1 MRKATALHNFKY
13 YPFLIGVFSLAI
25 LLFLMIP
32 LSYRVV
38 LPGAYWINQSF
49 FFLTMVGL
57 IYFNTKRLAPK
68 FLFKKRFVEYYL
80 TLFVLCIIIIVL
92 LRQLESLLNLTEKMH
107 QVLAPGEVFQPGT
120 MNKAVYFY
128 IFLVEVLVLGIN
140 ISGII
145 VRKWEE
151 EEKLRLA
158 ADERKSAMELSYL
171 KAQINPHLFF
181 NTLNTIN
188 ALTYFDVDKSRHAI
202 KKLGSIMRFVL
213 YNTSHQQGPLIKEI
227 NFIKDYVELMRLRVS
242 PKVAINLEIEG
253 DFDHV
258 QLVPMLFLPFIENCF
273 KHGVSSQTT
282 SDISIR
288 ISVMNNLLWFQ
299 TRNKLILKNIENDD
313 RDRGIGLVNTI
324 RRLDLL
330 YPERY
335 TLKIDKNNPTN
346 DYILSLEIKL
356 T

>member
-1 MRKATALHNFKY
+1 
-13 YPFLIGVFSLAI
+13 
-25 LLFLMIP
+25 MIP

-57 IYFNTKRLAPK
+57 IYLNTKELAPK

-80 TLFVLCIIIIVL
+80 ILLVLCIVIIL
-92 LRQLESLLNLTEKMH
+92 LLQQMESLLNLTEQMH
-107 QVLAPGEVFQPGT
+107 KVLAPGEVFQPET

-171 KAQINPHLFF
+171 KAQINPHFFF

-188 ALTYFDVDKSRHAI
+188 ALTYSDVDKSRHAL

-213 YNTSHQQGPLIKEI
+213 YDTSHQHGPLIKEI
-227 NFIKDYVELMRLRVS
+227 NFIKDYVELMKLRVS
-242 PKVAINLEIEG
+242 PKVAINLKIEG
-253 DFDHV
+253 DFEHV
-258 QLVPMLFLPFIENCF
+258 QLAPMLFLAFIENCF
-273 KHGVSSQTT
+273 KHGVSSQAV
-282 SDISIR
+282 SDIFIR
-288 ISVMNNLLWFQ
+288 ISVLNDLFCFQ
-299 TRNKLILKNIENDD
+299 TRNKLIPKNVEEKNDPD
-313 RDRGIGLVNTI
+313 SGIGLVNTI

-346 DYILSLEIKL
+346 EYILTLEIKL
-356 T
+356 L